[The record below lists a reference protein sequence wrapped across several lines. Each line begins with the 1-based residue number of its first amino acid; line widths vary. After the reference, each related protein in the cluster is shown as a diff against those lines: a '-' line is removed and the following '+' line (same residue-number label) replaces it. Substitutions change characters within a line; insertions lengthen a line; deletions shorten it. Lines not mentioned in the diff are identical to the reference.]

1 MLLSFNVSNV
11 HKGSETCK
19 VSHNYSILELY
30 HEVFTVFVI
39 LAVPLLNNMNQSHLF
54 LYKSLFFYS
63 CSVSV
68 YITLC
73 AAFVCQIFSRF

>member
-1 MLLSFNVSNV
+1 MMLLSFNVSKV

-39 LAVPLLNNMNQSHLF
+39 IAVPWLNNMN
-54 LYKSLFFYS
+54 
-63 CSVSV
+63 
-68 YITLC
+68 
-73 AAFVCQIFSRF
+73 